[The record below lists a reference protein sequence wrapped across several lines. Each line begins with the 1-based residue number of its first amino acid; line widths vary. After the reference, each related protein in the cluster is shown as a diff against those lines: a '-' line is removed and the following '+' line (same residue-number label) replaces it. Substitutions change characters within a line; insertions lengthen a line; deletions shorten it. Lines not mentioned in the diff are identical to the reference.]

1 MNTDNSQSSR
11 FTLQVGGECGKEEG
25 GVLNFFFGGLISR
38 LLGSLG
44 GGGGVCCVNHRG
56 GFFFVAKLRGRW
68 GWGGWVISDY
78 SESEAYC

>member
-38 LLGSLG
+38 LLASNAGSHG
-44 GGGGVCCVNHRG
+44 GGGGVCSGNHRG
-56 GFFFVAKLRGRW
+56 G
-68 GWGGWVISDY
+68 D
-78 SESEAYC
+78 